1 MNLFKKC
8 APLIGAA
15 LVLTAGPALAQN
27 ATWSGEGAF
36 NAGVTT
42 GNTETTDIGLGLDLE
57 RATQVWKAALDA
69 QADFGETDGEETKNR
84 IFLAGQLDRQINDR
98 LYGFGRISYEIDEFS
113 GFENRAFIGGGL
125 GYAVIESDATTW
137 SLEGGPGL
145 KIDEVRETTVAG
157 EIVPAETVESFS
169 VFAASNFEHA
179 FNENVS
185 FSNDTD
191 LLYAEESTQMINVA
205 ALTAKL
211 TDAFSARVSFDV
223 RHDTDPPEGFES
235 TDTATRVALVYAI
248 GG

>member
-1 MNLFKKC
+1 
-8 APLIGAA
+8 
-15 LVLTAGPALAQN
+15 
-27 ATWSGEGAF
+27 
-36 NAGVTT
+36 
-42 GNTETTDIGLGLDLE
+42 
-57 RATQVWKAALDA
+57 
-69 QADFGETDGEETKNR
+69 
-84 IFLAGQLDRQINDR
+84 
-98 LYGFGRISYEIDEFS
+98 
-113 GFENRAFIGGGL
+113 
-125 GYAVIESDATTW
+125 
-137 SLEGGPGL
+137 GGPGL

-211 TDAFSARVSFDV
+211 TDAFSARISFDV
-223 RHDTDPPEGFES
+223 RHDTDPPEDFES